1 MFRCFSLCLSFII
14 SFGILNADPG
24 GKTNSLLT
32 SSGGCGG
39 CHGGRS
45 SNTSVSILSKSNSF
59 TVQPGAKTEFTA
71 IVAHPSKSGA
81 GINIGVKSSPS
92 SNTNS
97 GTLEVIAGQGLKKS
111 SSELTHTAPKS
122 MSNGKAEFNFT
133 WTAPMQEG
141 VYYLMATGNAVNR
154 NGGDSGDE
162 WNFMTPIE
170 LTVTASTSIDEI
182 AEVQPISVYP
192 NPVLDFSIFQYSLL
206 KASNVWYTVSNV
218 MGQTIFTRDLGYKE
232 AGMHSIHLLGL
243 YSLLS
248 SGNYIMTIH
257 TPERNQSIP
266 FIKQ

>member
-1 MFRCFSLCLSFII
+1 MFRFSTLFCSLFL
-14 SFGILNADPG
+14 SFGILQADPG

-32 SSGGCGG
+32 TSGGCGG

-45 SNTSVSILSKSNSF
+45 SNTTVSIMSKSNSF
-59 TVQPGAKTEFTA
+59 TIQPGAKAEFTA

-97 GTLEVIAGQGLKKS
+97 GMLEVIAGQGLKRT
-111 SSELTHTAPKS
+111 SSELTHTSPKTM
-122 MSNGKAEFNFT
+122 MSGKAEFTFT

-170 LTVTASTSIDEI
+170 LTVSASTSVNEI
-182 AEVQPISVYP
+182 ADIQSISVYP
-192 NPVLDFSIFQYSLL
+192 NPVLDFSVFQFSLQ
-206 KASNVWYTVSNV
+206 KGSNVRYTVSTM
-218 MGQTIFTRDLGYKE
+218 MGKTVFSQDLGFKD
-232 AGMHSIHLLGL
+232 AGTHSVHFLGL

-248 SGNYIMTIH
+248 SGNYVITIH

>member
-1 MFRCFSLCLSFII
+1 MFRFSTLCCSLFL
-14 SFGILNADPG
+14 SFGILHADPG

-45 SNTSVSILSKSNSF
+45 SNTTVSIISKSNSF
-59 TVQPGAKTEFTA
+59 TVQPGTKAEFTA

-81 GINIGVKSSPS
+81 GINIGVKTSPS

-97 GTLEVIAGQGLKKS
+97 GMLEVIAGQGLKKS
-111 SSELTHTAPKS
+111 SSELTHTSPKS

-170 LTVTASTSIDEI
+170 VTVSSSTSVNEI
-182 AEVQPISVYP
+182 SEIQSISVYP
-192 NPVLDFSIFQYSLL
+192 NPVLDFSIFQFTLL
-206 KASNVWYTVSNV
+206 KASNVRYTVTNI
-218 MGQTIFTRDLGYKE
+218 MGRTVFNQDLGFSE
-232 AGMHSIHLLGL
+232 AGIHSVHFLGL
-243 YSLLS
+243 YSLLG
-248 SGNYIMTIH
+248 SGHYVITIH